1 MIEGRSIDDCYKMTI
16 EDKILKVADQL
27 AVVSRQRIIGLEKNI
42 ADLKS
47 KLKKKTS
54 ERTAEIEKPKRR
66 KAFKARENGTL
77 RCPWCWIL
85 HGNNG
90 ALEPIGSSDILH
102 CWTCNHNLF
111 VG

>member
-1 MIEGRSIDDCYKMTI
+1 MTI

-27 AVVSRQRIIGLEKNI
+27 AHVSQQRIIDLEKNI
-42 ADLKS
+42 ADLKI

-54 ERTAEIEKPKRR
+54 ERAAEIGKPKRR
-66 KAFKARENGTL
+66 KVFKPRENGTI

-85 HGNNG
+85 HGSNG
-90 ALEPIGSSDILH
+90 SLEPLGNSDILR
-102 CWTCNHNLF
+102 CWTCNHSLF

>member
-1 MIEGRSIDDCYKMTI
+1 MTV

-27 AVVSRQRIIGLEKNI
+27 AVVSRQRINGLEKNI

-47 KLKKKTS
+47 KLKKKNS

-85 HGNNG
+85 HGSNG
-90 ALEPIGSSDILH
+90 TLEPIGSSDILH

-111 VG
+111 VGQDGSQGEGAAS

>member
-1 MIEGRSIDDCYKMTI
+1 MTV

-27 AVVSRQRIIGLEKNI
+27 AVVSRQRIGLEKNI

-47 KLKKKTS
+47 KLKKKKPA
-54 ERTAEIEKPKRR
+54 AEIEKPKRR

-85 HGNNG
+85 HGSNG
-90 ALEPIGSSDILH
+90 TLEPIGSSDILH

>member
-1 MIEGRSIDDCYKMTI
+1 MTI

-27 AVVSRQRIIGLEKNI
+27 AVMSQQRIIGLDKNI
-42 ADLKS
+42 ADLEI
-47 KLKKKTS
+47 KLKKKAS
-54 ERTAEIEKPKRR
+54 QLAAEIEKPKRR
-66 KAFKARENGTL
+66 KVFEASENGTL

-90 ALEPIGSSDILH
+90 SLEPVENSDILR
-102 CWTCNHNLF
+102 CRTCNHSLF

>member
-1 MIEGRSIDDCYKMTI
+1 MTI

-27 AVVSRQRIIGLEKNI
+27 AVMSQQRIIGLEKNI
-42 ADLKS
+42 ADLKI

-54 ERTAEIEKPKRR
+54 ERSAEIEKPKRR
-66 KAFKARENGTL
+66 KVFKARENGTL

-90 ALEPIGSSDILH
+90 SLEPIGNSDILH

>member
-1 MIEGRSIDDCYKMTI
+1 MAALRGSNCYKMTI
-16 EDKILKVADQL
+16 GDKILKVADQL
-27 AVVSRQRIIGLEKNI
+27 GVVSRQRIIGLEKNI

-66 KAFKARENGTL
+66 KAFKAGENGTL

-90 ALEPIGSSDILH
+90 ALEPIGSSEILH
-102 CWTCNHNLF
+102 CWTSNHNLF
-111 VG
+111 LG